1 MSIGIYK
8 IQNKINGHIYIGQ
21 SKNIE
26 ARIRSHIN
34 SSFNNNDKDYNMI
47 IHKAIRKY
55 GEKNFTYEIV
65 EECLLSELNE
75 KEIYWINYYNSF
87 HNGYNA
93 TTGGDSSYLKKGK
106 EVELYDFDGNYIKSY
121 PSVSIAAKELGV
133 GAATIYSILKG
144 ERLSTKNYQFKYKE
158 DTTTTISKYSNRQG
172 GKKKVYQYDDDNN
185 LINIFESAAQASR
198 ELGIDSSTII
208 KVCKGKLK
216 HCGGYKWSYNFI

>member
-34 SSFNNNDKDYNMI
+34 SSFNANDKDYNMI

-75 KEIYWINYYNSF
+75 KETYWINYYNSF

-133 GAATIYSILKG
+133 RAATIYSILKG

-172 GKKKVYQYDDDNN
+172 GKKKVYQYNDDNN
-185 LINIFESAAQASR
+185 LINIFESAAQAGR
-198 ELGIDSSTII
+198 ELDIDSSAII

-216 HCGGYKWSYNFI
+216 HCGGYKWSYNPI